1 MYRRAMTGG
10 HDRGEASG
18 LRGRLSEV
26 YFPAL
31 VTAQAPA
38 LALRLGDRATVDDPL
53 FGRSSGMSKLEPRLA
68 EIADWLSARDATFDN
83 FGFVTGSDRDVTE
96 GTLTLTT
103 SRGRVRV
110 PVAVVAERRREREV
124 ALRAYYA
131 TRGLRDLHSP
141 RPELLPPDDQTA
153 VPPPVAAH
161 LDALSRGDV
170 AAVVASFENGAI
182 VRSADGRT
190 HAKLDPE
197 GGPLTTYYE
206 QLLVGGGPAGS
217 IQTLKNARADDGRTC
232 ALEYTVVRFRGHDVA
247 PQPGLAVYERGESGL
262 LRSLR
267 VYDDFGP

>member
-1 MYRRAMTGG
+1 MTGR

-38 LALRLGDRATVDDPL
+38 LALRLGDRATIDDPL
-53 FGRSSGMSKLEPRLA
+53 FGRSSGISELEMRLA
-68 EIADWLSARDATFDN
+68 EIAGWLSAHDATFDN

-124 ALRAYYA
+124 AVRAYYA

-141 RPELLPPDDQTA
+141 RAELLPADDQAA
-153 VPPPVAAH
+153 VPPPVADH

-182 VRSADGRT
+182 VRSGDGRT
-190 HAKLDPE
+190 YPKLEPN
-197 GGPLTTYYE
+197 GGPLATYYE
-206 QLLVGGGPAGS
+206 QLLAGGGTGGS
-217 IQTLKNARADDGRTC
+217 IQILKNARADDGRTC
-232 ALEYTVVRFRGHDVA
+232 ALEYTVIRFRGDDVA
-247 PQPGLAVYERGESGL
+247 PQAGLAVYERGESGL

-267 VYDDFGP
+267 VYDDFEP